1 MVPLYNENLNFM
13 ANKSKPSLDDLKK
26 EKNELLRR
34 VQTINAII
42 KKEYPDEIKSGKR
55 VSDIKVLETIRES
68 KTVREVID
76 KLNMNKGGSTYIR
89 VRRIAEENGITL
101 ARR

>member
-1 MVPLYNENLNFM
+1 M
-13 ANKSKPSLDDLKK
+13 AKKNQPSLDELKK
-26 EKNELLRR
+26 EKNQLLRR
-34 VQTINAII
+34 VQAINSII

-55 VSDIKVLETIRES
+55 LSDIKVLETIRES

-76 KLNMNKGGSTYIR
+76 KLNMNKGGSTYQR

-101 ARR
+101 SRR

>member
-1 MVPLYNENLNFM
+1 M
-13 ANKSKPSLDDLKK
+13 AKKNIPSLDDLKK
-26 EKNELLRR
+26 EKNQLLRR
-34 VQTINAII
+34 VQAINAII
-42 KKEYPDEIKSGKR
+42 KTEYPNEIKSGKR
-55 VSDIKVLETIRES
+55 ISDIKVLETIRES

-76 KLNMNKGGSTYIR
+76 KLNMNRGGSTYQR

>member
-1 MVPLYNENLNFM
+1 M
-13 ANKSKPSLDDLKK
+13 AKKNIPSLDDLKK
-26 EKNELLRR
+26 EKNQLLRR
-34 VQTINAII
+34 VQAINAII
-42 KKEYPDEIKSGKR
+42 KKEYPNEIKSGKR
-55 VSDIKVLETIRES
+55 ISDIKVLETIRES

-76 KLNMNKGGSTYIR
+76 KLNMNRGGSTYQR

>member
-1 MVPLYNENLNFM
+1 M
-13 ANKSKPSLDDLKK
+13 AKKNIPSLDDLKK
-26 EKNELLRR
+26 EKNQLLRR
-34 VQTINAII
+34 VQAINAII
-42 KKEYPDEIKSGKR
+42 KTEYPNEIKSGTR
-55 VSDIKVLETIRES
+55 ISDIKVLETIRES

-76 KLNMNKGGSTYIR
+76 KLNMNRGGSTYQR